1 MQSLHIVSTAPT
13 AGTALA
19 DCLRAADRGDTV
31 LLTGDGV
38 YAVPA
43 RATAPAALLDAALA
57 RGIVLYALLP
67 DVDARG
73 LAGLLRQDCGLVDDN
88 GFVALTERHPRILS
102 WF

>member
-1 MQSLHIVSTAPT
+1 MASLHIVSTAPT

-19 DCLRAADRGDTV
+19 DCLRAADQGDTL
-31 LLTGDGV
+31 LLTQDGV
-38 YAVPA
+38 YAAVA
-43 RATAPAALLDAALA
+43 RAPQPSAQLDAALA
-57 RGIVLYALLP
+57 CGVVLYALVP

-73 LAGLLRQDCGLVDDN
+73 LAGLLRSGCNLVDDN

>member
-1 MQSLHIVSTAPT
+1 MPSLHIVSTAPT

-19 DCLRAADRGDTV
+19 DCLRAADRDDTV
-31 LLTGDGV
+31 LLTRDGV
-38 YAVPA
+38 YAALAHAAV
-43 RATAPAALLDAALA
+43 PAALLDAATA

-73 LAGLLRQDCGLVDDN
+73 LAGLLRRDCGLVDDN
-88 GFVALTERHPRILS
+88 GFVALTERHPRTLS